1 MEVYGIRESVILG
14 SVLGGASTIAQI
26 LTTILAFII
35 PFYYS
40 VEELKYPYK
49 MVYLVGT
56 ITTSLGFVLFLFER
70 GKKFDYEVDTTD
82 LDNLIDRDTMTEDVQ
97 TKDI

>member
-1 MEVYGIRESVILG
+1 
-14 SVLGGASTIAQI
+14 
-26 LTTILAFII
+26 
-35 PFYYS
+35 
-40 VEELKYPYK
+40 
-49 MVYLVGT
+49 MVYLVGS
-56 ITTSLGFVLFLFER
+56 ITTSLSFVLFLFER